1 MTYSKGQ
8 KVTVK
13 DFTGERFVRRVWQD
27 AGAVV
32 FVTSDE
38 VFRLLETGKTDLWP
52 VGVPK
57 ADISIVQRCARG

>member
-13 DFTGERFVRRVWQD
+13 DYSGEQFIRRVWQD
-27 AGAVV
+27 AGKIVYI
-32 FVTSDE
+32 TSDE
-38 VFRLLETGKTDLWP
+38 VFRLLESGKPKLWP

-57 ADISIVQRCARG
+57 ANVSLVRQTSR